1 MESIWEFQKVI
12 YKIIAGMPPW
22 QPYNHLYRLNPQ
34 VGKLKLNLTIDCA
47 AGVPSILPV
56 DWFGW
61 GKTKNKPFEEEARVL
76 HSPHCTGHCKIYII
90 DSCQAFSL
98 LNYSF
103 NQSILLQFS
112 LVH

>member
-1 MESIWEFQKVI
+1 MECIWEFKKVI

-76 HSPHCTGHCKIYII
+76 HTVHCKIYII
-90 DSCQAFSL
+90 D
-98 LNYSF
+98 
-103 NQSILLQFS
+103 
-112 LVH
+112 

>member
-1 MESIWEFQKVI
+1 MECIWEFKKVI

-76 HSPHCTGHCKIYII
+76 HSVHTVHCKIYII
-90 DSCQAFSL
+90 DSWQ
-98 LNYSF
+98 SF
-103 NQSILLQFS
+103 FTFKLFIQSINQ
-112 LVH
+112 